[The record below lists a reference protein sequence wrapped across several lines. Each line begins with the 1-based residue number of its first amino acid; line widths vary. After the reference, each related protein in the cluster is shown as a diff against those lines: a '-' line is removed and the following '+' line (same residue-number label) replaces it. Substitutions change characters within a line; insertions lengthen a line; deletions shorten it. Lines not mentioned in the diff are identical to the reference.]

1 VVRGQ
6 WTTGQRRAIMKL
18 TAAMDAR
25 EDPETEIG
33 IEEEGGSGGK
43 DSSYDDV
50 QMLSAYPIFV
60 ERTDKNL
67 GSKVKRAMGYSA
79 RVEQGDVALV
89 AGDWNQ
95 SYIAEHQAFPTEGVP
110 DDQVDASS
118 GAFRRLALF
127 EEPALPPTTSMTV
140 PPR

>member
-1 VVRGQ
+1 
-6 WTTGQRRAIMKL
+6 
-18 TAAMDAR
+18 
-25 EDPETEIG
+25 
-33 IEEEGGSGGK
+33 
-43 DSSYDDV
+43 
-50 QMLSAYPIFV
+50 
-60 ERTDKNL
+60 
-67 GSKVKRAMGYSA
+67 
-79 RVEQGDVALV
+79 VEQGDVALV